1 MSHFS
6 KYIAKGKLSRSE
18 VRKLLK
24 DANIYKEDRFDAAV
38 TGNSGSAGGVNLSVR
53 NSKIFFPKADRYPN
67 TFSILQSAIISEY
80 SLICSYIDLTN
91 IAEIQYARYE
101 TGNFFKKHRDTIY
114 DNRETKRILTCS
126 INLSEETDYEGG
138 ELVVYDNSDNE
149 IAKLSKEIGSFII
162 FPATFYHEAK
172 MVESGTR
179 DAIVTWIHENV
190 DNSNRFT
197 NDINLGKN
205 NEL

>member
-24 DANIYKEDRFDAAV
+24 DANIYKEERFDAAV
-38 TGNSGSAGGVNLSVR
+38 SGIGSGRVNLNVR

-80 SLICSYIDLTN
+80 SSICSYIDLTN

-101 TGNFFKKHRDTIY
+101 TGNFFRKHNDTIY
-114 DNRETKRILTCS
+114 TDGVTKRALTCS
-126 INLSEETDYEGG
+126 INLSDEYEYSGG
-138 ELVVYDNSDNE
+138 ELVIFDNE
-149 IAKLSKEIGSFII
+149 GNEIDQLSKEIGSFII
-162 FPATFYHEAK
+162 FPATFYHEARV
-172 MVESGTR
+172 VESGTR
-179 DAIVTWIHENV
+179 EAIVTWIH
-190 DNSNRFT
+190 T
-197 NDINLGKN
+197 ND
-205 NEL
+205 ELFNRIQKEIKSGEK

>member
-24 DANIYKEDRFDAAV
+24 DANIYKEERFDAEV
-38 TGNSGSAGGVNLSVR
+38 TGVGNGSVNLNVR

-80 SLICSYIDLTN
+80 SSICSYIDLTN

-101 TGNFFKKHRDTIY
+101 TGNFFKKHKDTIY
-114 DNRETKRILTCS
+114 DRREKKRILTCS

-138 ELVVYDNSDNE
+138 ELVVYDNNDNE
-149 IAKLSKEIGSFII
+149 IDKLSKEIGSFII

-179 DAIVTWIHENV
+179 EAIVTWIHER
-190 DNSNRFT
+190 DDTLNRFK
-197 NDINLGKN
+197 NEINLGEN
-205 NEL
+205 DGL